1 MYAPGTL
8 LIDLGT
14 NAELALWDGHRWWVT
29 SAAAGPAFEG
39 GNISC
44 GMVMAEGAVTDVRLA
59 GDRLRL
65 TVAGGGEARGLCGS
79 GLAALVAAARQGG
92 LIDAT
97 GRILAVDEVETNLG
111 ALPGRTGWLLGD
123 LLSSQRRGNCC

>member
-1 MYAPGTL
+1 MLSRARL

-14 NAELALWDGHRWWVT
+14 NAELALWDGSRWWVT
-29 SAAAGPAFEG
+29 SAAAGPAFEA
-39 GNISC
+39 GNIAA
-44 GMVMAEGAVTDVRLA
+44 GMVMGDGAVTDVRLP
-59 GDRLRL
+59 GDRLLL

-97 GRILAVDEVETNLG
+97 GRIRSA
-111 ALPGRTGWLLGD
+111 
-123 LLSSQRRGNCC
+123 